1 MLDRLYPCR
10 NGGEHSHAD
19 RQAGRERMTL
29 IEGYHRV
36 VQCAFENR
44 MTHKLRMSHYIS
56 RFAAFFND
64 VRAKTSISASY

>member
-1 MLDRLYPCR
+1 
-10 NGGEHSHAD
+10 
-19 RQAGRERMTL
+19 MTL
-29 IEGYHRV
+29 MERYHKV

-64 VRAKTSISASY
+64 VRAKTSISASYKCLLCFSQIGGHEAEAGCIDPW